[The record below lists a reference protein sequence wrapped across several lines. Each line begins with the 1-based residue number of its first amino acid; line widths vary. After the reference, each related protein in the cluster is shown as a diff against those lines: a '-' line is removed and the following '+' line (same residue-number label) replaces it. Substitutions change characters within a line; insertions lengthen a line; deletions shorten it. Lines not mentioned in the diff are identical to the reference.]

1 MTRTNPITRA
11 LEPFDVRQ
19 LSYEA
24 VEFAHEEL
32 KEMALRLRFCADCL
46 PDGVAAQKQCR
57 HDAEMIERRAA
68 DLLYEHCK
76 HEFDWITQPG
86 TADGPAEHFCVC
98 NHCGTEKRGE
108 D

>member
-46 PDGVAAQKQCR
+46 PNGVAAQKQCR

-68 DLLYEHCK
+68 DLLYEHCE
-76 HEFDWITQPG
+76 HEFKWDN
-86 TADGPAEHFCVC
+86 TAR
-98 NHCGTEKRGE
+98 NGE
-108 D
+108 WPSGAFLRL